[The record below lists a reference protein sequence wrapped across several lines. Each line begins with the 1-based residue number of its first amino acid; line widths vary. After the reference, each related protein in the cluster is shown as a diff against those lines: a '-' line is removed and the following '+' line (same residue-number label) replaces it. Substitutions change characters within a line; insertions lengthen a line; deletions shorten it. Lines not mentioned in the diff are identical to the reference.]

1 MMEINGGMMPMR
13 RSLTFKASE
22 IVYVAASLILK
33 RYAADLDDPCTQKL
47 EAILAGFGC
56 QVCPAGIAR
65 LEANFNNILFRLVIV
80 VFTQYIVI

>member
-1 MMEINGGMMPMR
+1 MPMR

-22 IVYVAASLILK
+22 MVYVAASLILK

-47 EAILAGFGC
+47 KAILAGFGC

-80 VFTQYIVI
+80 IFTQYIVI